1 MKRLLIALL
10 VPLLGIVATPASA
23 ERIKDLAG
31 IAGVRSNQLIGYGL
45 VVGLEGTGDQTSQT
59 PFTIQSI
66 RNMLAQFGVVVP
78 PNVNPQLK
86 NVAAVVVHGTLPPF
100 ARPGQTID
108 VTVSSLGN
116 AKSLRGGS
124 LLLSPLKGADGQV
137 YAMAQG
143 SVAVSGLGVSGA
155 DGSKISV
162 NIPSAGLIPGGA
174 TVERE
179 VASPFADGGPLTL
192 QLNRADFTTAN
203 RITQAINRSF
213 GEGTAVSRDAAAIDV
228 RAPQD
233 PQQRVAFVSIVENI
247 AVDPADAPARVV
259 INTRT
264 GTVVMGGE
272 VRVSP
277 AAVSHGSL
285 TVTIAERAD
294 VSQPA
299 PFSDGQTVVTPRSEI
314 EVAEE
319 KKPMFLFGP
328 AVTLAQV
335 VEAVNRVG
343 AGPSDLVAILE
354 ALREAGALH
363 AELVVI

>member
-1 MKRLLIALL
+1 
-10 VPLLGIVATPASA
+10 
-23 ERIKDLAG
+23 
-31 IAGVRSNQLIGYGL
+31 
-45 VVGLEGTGDQTSQT
+45 
-59 PFTIQSI
+59 
-66 RNMLAQFGVVVP
+66 
-78 PNVNPQLK
+78 
-86 NVAAVVVHGTLPPF
+86 
-100 ARPGQTID
+100 
-108 VTVSSLGN
+108 
-116 AKSLRGGS
+116 
-124 LLLSPLKGADGQV
+124 
-137 YAMAQG
+137 
-143 SVAVSGLGVSGA
+143 
-155 DGSKISV
+155 
-162 NIPSAGLIPGGA
+162 
-174 TVERE
+174 VERE

-299 PFSDGQTVVTPRSEI
+299 PFSRGETVVTPRSEI

>member
-1 MKRLLIALL
+1 
-10 VPLLGIVATPASA
+10 V
-23 ERIKDLAG
+23 
-31 IAGVRSNQLIGYGL
+31 
-45 VVGLEGTGDQTSQT
+45 
-59 PFTIQSI
+59 IQ
-66 RNMLAQFGVVVP
+66 
-78 PNVNPQLK
+78 QLK
-86 NVAAVVVHGTLPPF
+86 TVAAVVVHGTLPPF
-100 ARPGQTID
+100 ARAGQTID
-108 VTVSSLGN
+108 VTGASLGN
-116 AKSLRGGS
+116 AKRLRGGS

-192 QLNRADFTTAN
+192 QLNHADFTTAN
-203 RITQAINRSF
+203 RIAQAINKTL
-213 GEGTAVSRDAAAIDV
+213 GAGTAASRDAAAIDV

-247 AVDPADAPARVV
+247 AVEPAEAPARVV

-299 PFSDGQTVVTPRSEI
+299 PFSDGRTVVTPRSEI
-314 EVAEE
+314 EVSEE

-328 AVTLAQV
+328 TVTLAQV

>member
-1 MKRLLIALL
+1 
-10 VPLLGIVATPASA
+10 
-23 ERIKDLAG
+23 
-31 IAGVRSNQLIGYGL
+31 
-45 VVGLEGTGDQTSQT
+45 
-59 PFTIQSI
+59 
-66 RNMLAQFGVVVP
+66 
-78 PNVNPQLK
+78 
-86 NVAAVVVHGTLPPF
+86 
-100 ARPGQTID
+100 
-108 VTVSSLGN
+108 
-116 AKSLRGGS
+116 
-124 LLLSPLKGADGQV
+124 
-137 YAMAQG
+137 MAQG
-143 SVAVSGLGVSGA
+143 SVAVGGLGVSGA

-162 NIPSAGLIPGGA
+162 NVPSAGLIPGGA

-179 VASPFADGGPLTL
+179 VVSPFADGGPLTL

-203 RITQAINRSF
+203 RIAQVINRSF
-213 GEGTAVSRDAAAIDV
+213 GEGTAVSHDATAIEV

-233 PQQRVAFVSIVENI
+233 PQQRVAFVSMVENLM
-247 AVDPADAPARVV
+247 VDPGEAPARVV

-272 VRVSP
+272 VRVMP

-299 PFSDGQTVVTPRSEI
+299 PFSRGETVVTPRSEI
-314 EVAEE
+314 EVSEE
-319 KKPMFLFGP
+319 RSPMFLFGP

-354 ALREAGALH
+354 ALREAGALR